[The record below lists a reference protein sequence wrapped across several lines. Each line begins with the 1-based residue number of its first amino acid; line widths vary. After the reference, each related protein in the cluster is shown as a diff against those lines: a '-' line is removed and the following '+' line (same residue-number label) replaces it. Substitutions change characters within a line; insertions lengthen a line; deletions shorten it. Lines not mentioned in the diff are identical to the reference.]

1 MDRKALYRIGY
12 GLYVLTARE
21 GEKDNGCIINTLVQV
36 TGEPCWVSIAVNK
49 ANYTCGMIERTGLFN
64 VSMLTE
70 KADFRLFQRFGF
82 QSGKDADKFAGL
94 PCPRLENGLLAV
106 EETANAVLSGKV
118 FSTVDLGTHL
128 LFLADVTDARVLS
141 GDESVTYSYYQRHIK
156 PAPAPRPAAAAG
168 KTVWRC
174 PVCGHV
180 YEGEELPAD
189 YVCPICKHAGSEF
202 VKETVAAAPAASGK
216 TVWRCPICGH
226 IYEGEELPA
235 DYVCPICKHPA
246 AEFEKV
252 TL

>member
-36 TGEPCWVSIAVNK
+36 TGEPCRVSIAVNK

-82 QSGKDADKFAGL
+82 Q
-94 PCPRLENGLLAV
+94 
-106 EETANAVLSGKV
+106 SGKV

-156 PAPAPRPAAAAG
+156 PAPAPRPAAATG

-189 YVCPICKHAGSEF
+189 YVCPICKH
-202 VKETVAAAPAASGK
+202 
-216 TVWRCPICGH
+216 
-226 IYEGEELPA
+226 
-235 DYVCPICKHPA
+235 PA

>member
-36 TGEPCWVSIAVNK
+36 TGEPCRVSIAVNK

-70 KADFRLFQRFGF
+70 KADFKLFQRFGF

-202 VKETVAAAPAASGK
+202 VKETVAAAPAAAGK